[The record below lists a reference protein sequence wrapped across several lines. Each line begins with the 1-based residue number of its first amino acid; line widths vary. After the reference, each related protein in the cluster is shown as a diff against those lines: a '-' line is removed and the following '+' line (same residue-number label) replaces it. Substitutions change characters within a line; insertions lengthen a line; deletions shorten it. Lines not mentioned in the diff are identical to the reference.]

1 MTIKRS
7 RSRYRSGGKGSSRQ
21 LNGQAPLNKNHVFD
35 SRGPDVRLRGTAQQ
49 LFEKYLQLAQDAV
62 GGDDKVMVD
71 AYFQYAEH
79 YFRTLNAMTQAT
91 KRNYTE
97 QGEQPHQQQPH
108 QHSQR
113 IPPFLHKGKGGNLSH
128 LEPCIVENDRR
139 ASNYFLSPG
148 NNIGNNAANH
158 SEMGSRVNPE
168 IGSEIDPEMGTRMRP
183 DVSHMSG
190 YTDRVERESGPL
202 SMSESRYMSHTMHS
216 DRSDFSE

>member
-21 LNGQAPLNKNHVFD
+21 LSGQAPLNKNHVFD

-113 IPPFLHKGKGGNLSH
+113 IPPFLHKGKGGQSQS

-148 NNIGNNAANH
+148 NTANH
-158 SEMGSRVNPE
+158 SEMGSKVPPE
-168 IGSEIDPEMGTRMRP
+168 IGSEIDPEMGARMRS

-190 YTDRVERESGPL
+190 YTDRVGRESGPL
-202 SMSESRYMSHTMHS
+202 SMSESRYMSHTIIH
-216 DRSDFSE
+216 SDFSE